1 MVVILIVSLFFFS
14 SWQAVGF
21 LWGYYIQQFGATII
35 IVAAGFIV
43 SCLVSNETTPFKL
56 ALFAGFNFT
65 TRCVYNCN
73 NQSYLHIFL
82 NSSDIWTFMY
92 SLGTIK
98 VVWWYLILPSRLPTM
113 IVNYC
118 NSKRS
123 PLSKLSDSKPVFSGE
138 RKSRGP
144 EKKPL
149 KQGENQPTYELRLE
163 FNPRHLDGRRALSP
177 LCHPCSQNISLTWPC
192 SSRYYYRSSSIFLV
206 WNTVVWAVDWIA
218 VVWFVTVGATSLA
231 HVQETCTRLAETTP
245 RKNRHK
251 ERRRKEEAKVTSCFA
266 FLVPAL

>member
-1 MVVILIVSLFFFS
+1 
-14 SWQAVGF
+14 
-21 LWGYYIQQFGATII
+21 
-35 IVAAGFIV
+35 
-43 SCLVSNETTPFKL
+43 
-56 ALFAGFNFT
+56 
-65 TRCVYNCN
+65 
-73 NQSYLHIFL
+73 
-82 NSSDIWTFMY
+82 MY

-98 VVWWYLILPSRLPTM
+98 VVWWYLILPSRIPTM
-113 IVNYC
+113 TVNYC

-123 PLSKLSDSKPVFSGE
+123 PLSKTPSQFFQE
-138 RKSRGP
+138 RGNP
-144 EKKPL
+144 EDLKKKPL

-163 FNPRHLDGRRALSP
+163 FNLRYLDGRRALSP